1 MAVAPI
7 DFGQFQGVRVIGW
20 DLVSGETGL
29 PFHVAPWPD
38 KTVQIYGAFGTGNI
52 QIEGA
57 IDPVNPS
64 YIVLTDVAG
73 AAISA
78 KVAVYC
84 RAIETHCTLIR
95 PVGTTITAVSIRIIC
110 SARRLF

>member
-38 KTVQIYGAFGTGNI
+38 KTVQIYGTFGTGNI
-52 QIEGA
+52 QLEGS
-57 IDPVNPS
+57 IDPLIPVFT
-64 YIVLTDVAG
+64 VLTDVAG

-78 KVAVYC
+78 KVAAYY
-84 RAIETHCTLIR
+84 RAIETHCALIR
-95 PVGTTITAVSIRIIC
+95 PVATTISAVSVRVIC